1 MRDGRCSNSIV
12 LYCDEDRTISTETA
26 RGRDE
31 DNIGEE
37 KAYLRWESLYQKKKA
52 WEDEKIIVDA
62 FKTVPPYLIKTG
74 YKGKGKGNHFH
85 NQITL
90 FTMARAKMI
99 EIHNAP
105 PNLKSMDQVDEI
117 PEEYWDRYYR
127 EMHLKILDDRHLVEE
142 NFKKIYAKARVLL
155 RDHRLSSNAL
165 MLKVIDS
172 EITVESALNKI
183 YSNNQPG
190 RLINIVPICGCPKK
204 PEGIVLLRN
213 LVILGLMYHKIIQQ
227 TIQRYLGRLF

>member
-1 MRDGRCSNSIV
+1 
-12 LYCDEDRTISTETA
+12 
-26 RGRDE
+26 
-31 DNIGEE
+31 
-37 KAYLRWESLYQKKKA
+37 
-52 WEDEKIIVDA
+52 
-62 FKTVPPYLIKTG
+62 
-74 YKGKGKGNHFH
+74 
-85 NQITL
+85 
-90 FTMARAKMI
+90 MARAKMS

-142 NFKKIYAKARVLL
+142 NFKKKYAKARVLL

-190 RLINIVPICGCPKK
+190 RLINISPTCRGCPKK
-204 PEGIVLLRN
+204 PEGYSLTKEPSYFESYVSQNNSAN
-213 LVILGLMYHKIIQQ
+213 LFRDTWGDYFDGKTVIIFYERSKGIK
-227 TIQRYLGRLF
+227 